1 MSEIKYLGFALTA
14 IRLSFNAAP
23 QISACGEFHHDIT
36 RTVRVKNVH
45 QYKDVGVVNS
55 AYDFNFVVEQV
66 QVKSRQDVLVDVLHS
81 EQLTRIKSLTMMQI
95 KSRSS
100 CAVAGDGNPPK
111 EY

>member
-81 EQLTRIKSLTMMQI
+81 EQLTRTLVLALIYTAK
-95 KSRSS
+95 R
-100 CAVAGDGNPPK
+100 AYRV
-111 EY
+111 